1 MTLSCER
8 VVRLLHELPGP
19 EIDGDAGHAAL
30 AHAAAC
36 PPCGETLRELRRTM
50 ERVGELAQEPL
61 PANFSSELRERLLR
75 VETPRPTLGDRLRA
89 LVSLRPI
96 TATLLAASVASML
109 TLAVTRQVS
118 LRRATQ
124 AELSHRVPLAKAAL
138 VRIDFVAA
146 AAQGDVQFEILLPEG
161 LRFVST
167 GKELPERSIR
177 WTGPLREGSNPI
189 PVVIKGTKKGTY
201 QVVAHA
207 QGATFDVVHEV
218 TIEVTS

>member
-1 MTLSCER
+1 M
-8 VVRLLHELPGP
+8 
-19 EIDGDAGHAAL
+19 
-30 AHAAAC
+30 
-36 PPCGETLRELRRTM
+36 LRELRGVI
-50 ERVGELAQEPL
+50 ERAGELAQEPL
-61 PANFSSELRERLLR
+61 PADFSTELRERLLR
-75 VETPRPTLGDRLRA
+75 AGPPRPTLGDRLRA

-96 TATLLAASVASML
+96 TATLLAASMASIL
-109 TLAVTRQVS
+109 TLAVTRQLG
-118 LRRATQ
+118 LRHATP

-189 PVVIKGTKKGTY
+189 PIVVKGTKKGTY

-207 QGATFDVVHEV
+207 LGATFDVVHEV